1 MTTTT
6 LRAGRLLVTLT
17 IVLGLAGTSPAA
29 AAGDAAPPCDVPMS
43 GCAGVRPGSLLMPMG
58 CTAGFLFRAG
68 GDRYV
73 STAGHCAGL
82 YGPDDGLLFPQ
93 ARERVWA
100 RGDGAPVYDR
110 DGSRIGEFAYA
121 IHTREDPD
129 PGPLPRDADLALI
142 RLDRGVDWSPQM
154 CVFGGP
160 TAIDLD
166 RRPVTEPVQLHYFG
180 NTPAGGYDYV
190 RGEWIS
196 PARTGVANGT
206 PDGHRV
212 MVLGHAS
219 FGDSGAPVTTTDG
232 RAVGLLSGP
241 PDGVPLDGHA
251 GAFVVTRLSPQ
262 ISRAEVVLGRKLRL
276 LTADTSDGAP
286 LAVPGEERRAGGAS
300 VVRPR

>member
-1 MTTTT
+1 MLTT
-6 LRAGRLLVTLT
+6 LAC
-17 IVLGLAGTSPAA
+17 VLGAAGMSPAA
-29 AAGDAAPPCDVPMS
+29 AAGDVPFPCDVSMS
-43 GCAGVRPGSLLMPMG
+43 ACEGVRPGSVLMPMG

-68 GDRYV
+68 RDRYV

-82 YGPDDGLLFPQ
+82 YGTDDGLLFPQ

-100 RGDGAPVYDR
+100 RGAGASVYDR

-121 IHTREDPD
+121 LYTREDPT

-142 RLDRGVDWSPQM
+142 RLDRGVAWSPQM
-154 CVFGGP
+154 CFFGGP

-166 RRPVTEPVQLHYFG
+166 RRPVTEPVELNYFG
-180 NTPAGGYDYV
+180 NTVAGGYDYV
-190 RGEWIS
+190 RGEWIR
-196 PARTGVANGT
+196 PARRGVANGT
-206 PDGHRV
+206 PDEHRV

-219 FGDSGAPVTTTDG
+219 FGDSGAPVATTDG

-241 PDGVPLDGHA
+241 PDGIPLDGHA
-251 GAFVVTRLSPQ
+251 GTFVVTRLSPQ

-276 LTADTSDGAP
+276 LTADTSDVAP
-286 LAVPGEERRAGGAS
+286 LAVPGEERRPGGAS

>member
-1 MTTTT
+1 MTTPT
-6 LRAGRLLVTLT
+6 LRAGRLLTTLAC
-17 IVLGLAGTSPAA
+17 VLAVAAPPAA
-29 AAGDAAPPCDVPMS
+29 AAGDVPLPCEVPIS
-43 GCAGVRPGSLLMPMG
+43 GCGGVRPGSVLMPMG

-100 RGDGAPVYDR
+100 RGDGAPVYDG
-110 DGSRIGEFAYA
+110 DGGRIGEFAYA

-154 CVFGGP
+154 CFFGGP

-180 NTPAGGYDYV
+180 NTVVGGYDYV
-190 RGEWIS
+190 RGEWIR

-206 PDGHRV
+206 PDEHRV

-241 PDGVPLDGHA
+241 PDGIPLDGHV

-276 LTADTSDGAP
+276 LTAATIEGRAP
-286 LAVPGEERRAGGAS
+286 LSAS
-300 VVRPR
+300 ARPT